1 MIRFLVF
8 GDLHYDEVAD
18 GDRRIEEIL
27 ANAQK
32 RDLDFIVSLGDLCSP
47 KIENHKVLNRFRSLG
62 IPFYSV
68 IGNHETDNCKLNEI
82 LDFYSL
88 EKPYYS
94 VVCNGYK
101 LIFMNTCYLRSGG
114 KEEIYYKKNFKS

>member
-1 MIRFLVF
+1 MIKFLVF

-27 ANAQK
+27 ENAQK

-47 KIENHKVLNRFRSLG
+47 INENHKVLERFKSLD

-82 LDFYSL
+82 LDFYENLVNNSIQ
-88 EKPYYS
+88 S
-94 VVCNGYK
+94 VV
-101 LIFMNTCYLRSGG
+101 LL
-114 KEEIYYKKNFKS
+114 

>member
-18 GDRRIEEIL
+18 GDSRIEEIL
-27 ANAQK
+27 ASAQK

-47 KIENHKVLNRFRSLG
+47 INENNKVLEQFKSQG

-68 IGNHETDNCKLNEI
+68 IGNHETDNCKLNQI

-88 EKPYYS
+88 D
-94 VVCNGYK
+94 N
-101 LIFMNTCYLRSGG
+101 L
-114 KEEIYYKKNFKS
+114 